1 MSCAWPRREARPLR
15 AFDKRILAASALAIL
30 ALALAGS
37 AAAQVLYKWMDD
49 DGKTQYSD
57 RPPKNFKGTVTRI
70 EPDEQPPP
78 GAPYRAA
85 GPNAKPGEEG
95 FVQPPDVAAERRELR
110 RKLAADVAA
119 ARERLAAAKLAIEV
133 SSAPQDDEKQMIQ
146 RRTDQVSNLPGT
158 GSATSGGGLA
168 FGRSNCTTAKNADG
182 RPVTTC
188 PTSIPNDAYYERI
201 RKLEDDVRAAEEN
214 LATAERAYRR
224 GVD

>member
-1 MSCAWPRREARPLR
+1 MTRRVGIALL
-15 AFDKRILAASALAIL
+15 AIAVLAAPVSY
-30 ALALAGS
+30 
-37 AAAQVLYKWMDD
+37 AQVLYKWIDD
-49 DGKTQYSD
+49 DGKTHYSD
-57 RPPKNFKGTVTRI
+57 QAPKNFKGAVTRI
-70 EPDEQPPP
+70 EPDEQPPA

-85 GPNAKPGEEG
+85 GASAKPGEEG
-95 FVQPPDVAAERRELR
+95 YVRPPDVAGERRELR
-110 RKLAADVAA
+110 RKLAAEVAA
-119 ARERLAAAKLAIEV
+119 AHEKLAATKLAIEA
-133 SSAPQDDEKQMIQ
+133 SSAPQDDEKQTIQ

-158 GSATSGGGLA
+158 GSAAAGGGFA

-224 GVD
+224 GAD

>member
-1 MSCAWPRREARPLR
+1 MTRRVGIAL
-15 AFDKRILAASALAIL
+15 LAIAIL
-30 ALALAGS
+30 VAPVS
-37 AAAQVLYKWMDD
+37 YSYAQVLYKWIGD
-49 DGKTQYSD
+49 DGTTQYSD
-57 RPPKNFKGTVTRI
+57 RLPPKSFKGTVTRI

-78 GAPYRAA
+78 AAPYRAA
-85 GPNAKPGEEG
+85 GPNAKQGEDG
-95 FVQPPDVAAERRELR
+95 IVQPPDVAGARRDLR
-110 RKLAADVAA
+110 RKLEGDVAA
-119 ARERLAAAKLAIEV
+119 AREKLAAAKLAIEV

-158 GSATSGGGLA
+158 GSASAGGGLA

-182 RPVTTC
+182 LPVTTC

>member
-1 MSCAWPRREARPLR
+1 LG
-15 AFDKRILAASALAIL
+15 AFERRILAASAFAIL
-30 ALALAGS
+30 ALALAGG
-37 AAAQVLYKWMDD
+37 AAAQVLYKWIDD

-57 RPPKNFKGTVTRI
+57 RPPKNFKGAVTRI

-85 GPNAKPGEEG
+85 GPAARPGEDG
-95 FVQPPDVAAERRELR
+95 FMQPPDVAAARRELR

-119 ARERLAAAKLAIEV
+119 ARERLAAAKLALEV
-133 SSAPQDDEKQMIQ
+133 SSAPQDDERQTIQ
-146 RRTDQVSNLPGT
+146 RRTDQVSALPGT
-158 GSATSGGGLA
+158 GSAIAGSGLA

-188 PTSIPNDAYYERI
+188 PTAIPNDAYYERI

-214 LATAERAYRR
+214 LDTAERAYRR